1 MARRKRSK
9 EKGRMEDK
17 GADKSF
23 KIILAGLLII
33 VLISFS
39 EGFGPTFTHMIFHLQ
54 QDFQEWAIHLYIL
67 GWILVI
73 YGFYRLIKQ
82 K

>member
-1 MARRKRSK
+1 MARRKRSR

-33 VLISFS
+33 ALISLI
-39 EGFGPTFTHMIFHLQ
+39 EGFGSAFMHMITHLQ
-54 QDFQEWAIHLYIL
+54 SDFQEWAIHLYIF

-73 YGFYRLIKQ
+73 YGFYRLREK
-82 K
+82 